1 MLYPAELRAPG
12 GKRIIL
18 AYAPPF
24 RMGLMARN
32 PFVWEIQVR
41 REVLDDEM
49 ARLREVPHSLWQDIL
64 NTPISKVVTA
74 RDNKPYRLRVT
85 AEVSADGSGDIRVTM
100 SLARNRLIRRGL
112 MRQTFTITREN
123 TFRV

>member
-1 MLYPAELRAPG
+1 
-12 GKRIIL
+12 
-18 AYAPPF
+18 
-24 RMGLMARN
+24 MGLLSRN

-49 ARLREVPHSLWQDIL
+49 ARLREVPYSLWKDVLKQ
-64 NTPISKVVTA
+64 PISKVVKA

-85 AEVSADGSGDIRVTM
+85 AELTHDGSEDIVVSM
-100 SLARNRLIRRGL
+100 SMARAGIIRRGL
-112 MRQTFTITREN
+112 IRQTFIITREN

>member
-1 MLYPAELRAPG
+1 VGETT
-12 GKRIIL
+12 IL
-18 AYAPPF
+18 AYAPL
-24 RMGLMARN
+24 RLSLMSRN
-32 PFVWEIQVR
+32 PFVWEVQVR

-49 ARLREVPHSLWQDIL
+49 GSLRDVPYSLWRDIVKA
-64 NTPISKVVTA
+64 PISKVVKA

-85 AEVSADGSGDIRVTM
+85 AEFAPDGSEDILITL
-100 SLARNRLIRRGL
+100 SLARASILRRGL

>member
-1 MLYPAELRAPG
+1 MS
-12 GKRIIL
+12 
-18 AYAPPF
+18 
-24 RMGLMARN
+24 RN

-49 ARLREVPHSLWQDIL
+49 ARLREVPYSLWKENL
-64 NTPISKVVTA
+64 KKPVSKVVKA
-74 RDNKPYRLRVT
+74 RDDKPYLLRVT
-85 AEVSADGSGDIRVTM
+85 AELSPDGSGDIRVSM
-100 SLARNRLIRRGL
+100 SLGRGRLFRRGL

>member
-1 MLYPAELRAPG
+1 
-12 GKRIIL
+12 
-18 AYAPPF
+18 
-24 RMGLMARN
+24 MGLMSRN

-49 ARLREVPHSLWQDIL
+49 ARLREIPYSVWQEIL
-64 NTPISKVVTA
+64 EKPISKIVTA
-74 RDNKPYRLRVT
+74 RDDKPYLLRVS
-85 AEVSADGSGDIRVTM
+85 AELSPDGSGDIRVSM
-100 SLARNRLIRRGL
+100 SLARARAFRRGL